1 MKKYYW
7 DSSAMINAA
16 VSVGVAKRLDA
27 DSHLA
32 RAHNLSEF
40 FAIMTGRGV
49 EVHGLGARAV
59 WSPKDA
65 IEWLRDFVSKVTI
78 VEISAGELL
87 DGLERTGSKVI
98 GARVYDYGHAV
109 AAVKAGADV
118 VLTRNRSDFEGLT
131 GTAVIEHP

>member
-16 VSVGVAKRLDA
+16 VSDAVAERLDA
-27 DSHLA
+27 DAHLA
-32 RAHNLSEF
+32 RVHNLSEF

-49 EVHGLGARAV
+49 EIRGLGARAV

-65 IEWLRDFVSKVTI
+65 SKWLRDFVSKVTI
-78 VEISAGELL
+78 VELSAGEWL
-87 DGLERTGSKVI
+87 DGLDEAGPKVL
-98 GARVYDYGHAV
+98 GARVYDYGHAL

-118 VLTRNRSDFEGLT
+118 VLTRNPSDFEGLT
-131 GTAVIEHP
+131 GKAVIEHP